1 MSWGKAKTYNKQI
14 GTKIVVKKL
23 FCRYLDSF
31 LLFFIGFILIFNWIK
46 SK

>member
-14 GTKIVVKKL
+14 GTM
-23 FCRYLDSF
+23 DSF